1 MRIGTYSE
9 ADLVDLCGP
18 SRIRTQTQGCQ
29 PPPQIEKVHPAEQ
42 SGNRGLRQ
50 LGARVSV
57 QLRPHAAHGSLQIPV
72 HVRQGCAQNEEAS
85 VVLRPI
91 EKLLNTT

>member
-29 PPPQIEKVHPAEQ
+29 PPPQIQKVHPAEQ

-57 QLRPHAAHGSLQIPV
+57 QLRLHAADGSLQIPV
-72 HVRQGCAQNEEAS
+72 PVRQGCAQDEAS
-85 VVLRPI
+85 AISL
-91 EKLLNTT
+91 TH